1 MWTSLRGRCWS
12 SSVLTGR
19 ARASCLKRLPCCNGP
34 ARAGCSSR
42 GEPSSA
48 LDEPTREELLDDLS
62 VALGETGV
70 TTVFV
75 THDRGE
81 AMRLGGRM
89 VVLMNGEIRQVGP
102 TAEVFA
108 SPVDAEVASFV
119 GVETIAPGRV
129 RSLDRGLAVV
139 EVAGRRVGVAS
150 TGG

>member
-89 VVLMNGEIRQVGP
+89 VVLMNGEVRQVGP
-102 TAEVFA
+102 GGGGARGGGGGGGGGAARPPRGGSPPPPGAPPA
-108 SPVDAEVASFV
+108 SPDERPQPP
-119 GVETIAPGRV
+119 PG
-129 RSLDRGLAVV
+129 
-139 EVAGRRVGVAS
+139 GR
-150 TGG
+150 